1 MTGEAKPLLLKGG
14 AVFDSDERSFRAG
27 VDVLCMDGRIAA
39 IGPDV
44 EAPSGATTIDCR
56 GGYVIPGLVDC
67 HVHLS
72 SSGEANELGQAAQ
85 EPTAL
90 RAWRMAEH
98 ARLTLHAGFTTVRDL
113 GAREHLN
120 VHLAEAIERGVVTG
134 PRVIAAGQAVTMTG
148 GHGHGFIGREA
159 DGPDEVRKAVREQL
173 RAGARAIKLIAS
185 GGVMTPGVDPRSPSF
200 TLEELA
206 AGVEEGRKAFRVV
219 AAHAQSTAGIKNAVQ
234 AGVDSIEHGVWL
246 DEEAIEM
253 MVDSGTVLVPTLTA
267 PYQIV
272 AGGKRGALPEYMVAK
287 GEQVMEDHI
296 ASYQA
301 AVNAGVKVAM
311 GTDQGTPF
319 NRPGEN
325 AQEVLRMAEHGLSP
339 AAALLA
345 ATAWAADLLRLHDEC
360 GRLRTG
366 LSADTVVLPE
376 DPLEELRVLA
386 RPEAFLAVVSR
397 GTVVTGTAQRGEDA

>member
-1 MTGEAKPLLLKGG
+1 MTQSAPLLLRGG
-14 AVFDSDERSFRAG
+14 AVFDSDERSFRPRT
-27 VDVLCMDGRIAA
+27 DVLCVDGRIAA
-39 IGPDV
+39 IGSDLD
-44 EAPSGATTIDCR
+44 APGGRVIDCD
-56 GGYVIPGLVDC
+56 GAFVIPGLIDC

-72 SSGEANELGQAAQ
+72 SSGEANDLGQARQ
-85 EPTAL
+85 EPLAV
-90 RAWRMAEH
+90 RAWKMAGH
-98 ARLTLHAGFTTVRDL
+98 ARATVEAGITTVRDL

-120 VHLAEAIERGVVTG
+120 IHLATAVERGIVPG
-134 PRVIAAGQAVTMTG
+134 PRVLAAGQAVTMTG
-148 GHGHGFIGREA
+148 GHGHGFIAREA

-200 TLEELA
+200 TFEELA

-253 MVDSGTVLVPTLTA
+253 MLDRGTVLVATLTA

-272 AGGKRGALPEYMVAK
+272 AGGKDGVLPGYMVEK

-296 ASYQA
+296 RSFQS

-325 AQEVLRMAEHGLSP
+325 AQEILRMAEHGLSP
-339 AAALLA
+339 AAALLS
-345 ATAWAADLLRLHDEC
+345 ATAWAADLLQLHDEC

-366 LSADTVVLPE
+366 LSADLVVLPR
-376 DPLEELRVLA
+376 DPLVHLDVLA
-386 RPEAFLAVVSR
+386 RPAEFLAVVAR
-397 GTVVTGTAQRGEDA
+397 GTVMSGTVQRGGNG